1 MDNENNNLL
10 ISSINYNN
18 TSINNVYDINTY
30 YNVELSGT
38 PQPIVWYDNDTH
50 NTYYNPYYNTYN
62 PYNPYNPYYN
72 SGTQLNIIPSEMWY
86 KDTDYQTLQQTT
98 QEKLDS
104 IDIKE
109 IEKYLRQKKLDNIN
123 KK

>member
-1 MDNENNNLL
+1 MENENNNLL
-10 ISSINYNN
+10 ISSINNNN
-18 TSINNVYDINTY
+18 TSINSVYNNTSNPY
-30 YNVELSGT
+30 CTVLLSGNKS
-38 PQPIVWYDNDTH
+38 QIISNNVWYDNDTS
-50 NTYYNPYYNTYN
+50 
-62 PYNPYNPYYN
+62 NPYYN
-72 SGTQLNIIPSEMWY
+72 SGTPLNIVPSQMWY
-86 KDTDYQTLQQTT
+86 KDVDYQHIQIKT

>member
-1 MDNENNNLL
+1 MENENNNLL

-38 PQPIVWYDNDTH
+38 PQQIVWYDNNTH
-50 NTYYNPYYNTYN
+50 NIYYK
-62 PYNPYNPYYN
+62 PYYN
-72 SGTQLNIIPSEMWY
+72 SGTPLNIIPSEMWY

>member
-1 MDNENNNLL
+1 MENENNNLL
-10 ISSINYNN
+10 ISNLYFNGSSISDVYNN
-18 TSINNVYDINTY
+18 TSNPY

-38 PQPIVWYDNDTH
+38 PQQIVWYDNNTH
-50 NTYYNPYYNTYN
+50 NTYYNT
-62 PYNPYNPYYN
+62 YNPYYN
-72 SGTQLNIIPSEMWY
+72 SGTQLNVVPSEMWY
-86 KDTDYQTLQQTT
+86 KDVYYQHIQMTT

-104 IDIKE
+104 IDIIE